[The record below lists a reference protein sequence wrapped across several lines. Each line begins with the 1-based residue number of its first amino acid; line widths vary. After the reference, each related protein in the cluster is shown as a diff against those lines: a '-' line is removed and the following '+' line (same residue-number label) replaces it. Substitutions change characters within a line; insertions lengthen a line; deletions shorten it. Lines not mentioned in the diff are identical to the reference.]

1 MQVIYDFD
9 GVMFDTKECVRM
21 MYEDIMWFSGICPT
35 VGQIEYCMSHSMAD
49 NINYI
54 SGQDVWDT
62 IKSLDY
68 KKYYDVAT
76 PNEHILEALEKF
88 KYLGIKV
95 SICSNRVS
103 GIAYILD
110 KSHVTHL
117 IDNVVTAKEY
127 PSKPNPESLLSI
139 IDGPAIFVGDSDT
152 DGQTARNVGIPF
164 VAYNNP
170 NIEADYHINNHMQI
184 LSLTPIKEC
193 DI

>member
-9 GVMFDTKECVRM
+9 GVMFDTSYSVRR
-21 MYEDIMWFSGICPT
+21 MYEDIIIHTGKRLT
-35 VGQIEYCMSHSMAD
+35 VGQIEYCMSHSMDD

-54 SGQDVWDT
+54 SGQDVWNT
-62 IKSLDY
+62 IKSMDY
-68 KKYYDVAT
+68 KKYYNMAI
-76 PNEHILEALEKF
+76 PNKRILMALEELKC
-88 KYLGIKV
+88 LGIKV

-110 KSHVTHL
+110 KFRMTHL
-117 IDNVVTAKEY
+117 IDNVVTTKEY

-193 DI
+193 GI